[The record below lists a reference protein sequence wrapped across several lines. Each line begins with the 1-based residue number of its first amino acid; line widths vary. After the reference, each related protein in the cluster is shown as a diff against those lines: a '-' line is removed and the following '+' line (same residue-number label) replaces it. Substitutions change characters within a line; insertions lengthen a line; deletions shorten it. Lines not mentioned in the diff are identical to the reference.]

1 MKKILLMAVILG
13 CSTAVFA
20 DTVYLDSI
28 KVRSLANP
36 QNNESLSLKYGDTV
50 CVSKLW
56 VESFELGEQKSRDND
71 GYTCASA
78 NVKGQ
83 DVASFEDVNGKP
95 YLIDIKIN

>member
-1 MKKILLMAVILG
+1 MKKLLMMAVVLG
-13 CSTAVFA
+13 CSSMAFA

-36 QNNESLSLKYGDTV
+36 NNNESLNLRYGDTV

-56 VESFELGEQKSRDND
+56 VDSFELGSEKSRDTD

-78 NVKGQ
+78 RVKGQ
-83 DVASFEDVNGKP
+83 DVASFEDVDGKP